1 MKSEAT
7 TTKEPISF
15 YEAER
20 GKPLPDLYHAVA
32 PSNLIGVLGG
42 YRQQY
47 SILSELSLV
56 LNGRPFCPDLCIYP
70 KRTHDWQRDVEY
82 LTEAPLTAIEILSPS
97 QGFEVY
103 ESRFAAYFAA
113 GVKSCWFVQPFLKTI
128 FVLSSEGQTTVFH
141 EEALKDPVTGI
152 TFDVREIFTE

>member
-1 MKSEAT
+1 M
-7 TTKEPISF
+7 EPDAIKAKIQNSS

-20 GKPLPDLYHAVA
+20 GKPLPDLLHAVA
-32 PSNLIGVLGG
+32 QSNLIGGLGG

-56 LNGRPFCPDLCIYP
+56 LNGQPFCPDLCIYP
-70 KRTHDWQRDVEY
+70 KRKHDWQQDIEY

-103 ESRFAAYFAA
+103 KSRFAAYFTA

-128 FVLSSEGQTTVFH
+128 FVLTPDGQTAIFH
-141 EEALKDPVTGI
+141 QETLTDSATGI
-152 TFDVREIFTE
+152 TLDTGEIFV